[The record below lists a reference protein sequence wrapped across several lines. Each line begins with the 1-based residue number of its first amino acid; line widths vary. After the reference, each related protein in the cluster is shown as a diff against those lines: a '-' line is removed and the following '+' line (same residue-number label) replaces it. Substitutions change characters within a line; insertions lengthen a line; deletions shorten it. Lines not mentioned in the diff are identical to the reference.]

1 MKIFISLLT
10 WLHIISSV
18 QSQNVGIGT
27 TIPRQKLH
35 VEGVTYLNGNVGI
48 GHPIPDFPLSFTPLL
63 GDKISLW
70 SNSTNSYGFG
80 IQSSLLQIH
89 TDIDGANIA
98 FGFGS
103 SSSFN
108 ERMRLINRGGTGMEL
123 NGRIV
128 LRNGTSPLDIDHSP
142 GIWLTNSDNSSLL
155 GFIGTQNERNI
166 GFYGGPTNGGWGFVY
181 DAINSRIGIGTSD
194 PSQQLNVEGTTYL
207 NGNVGIGTATP
218 FAKLTF
224 SNHTGE
230 KISFKGTASNNNG
243 IGVKLGL
250 LQIHTDGEGADIAFG
265 HGSSDNLT
273 ELMRIKGNGN
283 VGIGT
288 SNPAQKLHVE
298 GNTSLKGNV
307 SIDHPGIGQKL
318 QVGGTS
324 TLDGN
329 VGINTPPGIYSLEVN
344 GTTLLDG
351 SLLVEGNA
359 SKPGGGPWLASS
371 DARLKENVLP
381 YTDGLS
387 TLLKINP
394 VKYHYNQLSGYDT
407 KPEYIGVL
415 AQDMQSIAPYMVG
428 SSVKNGAVWYTVDN
442 SSMTYMLINAV
453 KEQQQQIEEM
463 KKIIEKL
470 MKH

>member
-1 MKIFISLLT
+1 MKIIISLFT
-10 WLHIISSV
+10 WLHIIGSV
-18 QSQNVGIGT
+18 HSQNVGIGT
-27 TIPRQKLH
+27 TTPLQKLH
-35 VEGVTYLNGNVGI
+35 VEGLTYLNGNVGI
-48 GHPIPDFPLSFTPLL
+48 ALPTPAFPLSFAPLL

-70 SNSTNSYGFG
+70 SNTTNSYGFG

-89 TDIDGANIA
+89 TDIDAANIA

-123 NGRIV
+123 NGRVV
-128 LRNGTSPLDIDHSP
+128 LRNGTSPLDIDFTP
-142 GIWLTNSDNSSLL
+142 GIWLNKPDNSDLL

-166 GFYGGPTNGGWGFVY
+166 GLYGGPGGWGFVY

-194 PSQQLNVEGTTYL
+194 PSQPLHVEGTTFL
-207 NGNVGIGTATP
+207 NGNVGIGTGTP
-218 FAKLTF
+218 FAQLTF
-224 SNHTGE
+224 NNNAGE
-230 KISFKGTASNNNG
+230 KISFNGTASNNYG
-243 IGVKLGL
+243 IGIKLGL
-250 LQIHTDGEGADIAFG
+250 LQIHTNVVAADIAFG

-288 SNPAQKLHVE
+288 SNPSEKLHVE
-298 GNTSLKGNV
+298 GNTLVKGNV

-318 QVGGTS
+318 QVGGTT

-329 VGINTPPGIYSLEVN
+329 VGINKPPGIYSLEVN
-344 GTTLLDG
+344 GTTYING
-351 SLLVEGNA
+351 SLIIAGNA
-359 SKPGGGPWLASS
+359 IKPGGGLWEASS

-387 TLLKINP
+387 MLLKINP

-415 AQDMQSIAPYMVG
+415 AQDMKSIAPYMVG
-428 SSVKNGAVWYTVDN
+428 SSIKNGETWYTVDN

-453 KEQQQQIEEM
+453 KEQQQQIDEM

-470 MKH
+470 MKQ